1 MKQNRFSNFIYHL
14 FSLLVVSILIAGV
27 SISRDKRL
35 FGYELFS
42 TSYKGET
49 VTPPNRFILEK
60 LGVSDTL
67 LIPQSAGSWKTANE
81 FIIYSSEH
89 YAPDVYGYNGKTP
102 VYIALKND
110 SIVRIVAE
118 KNSETPNYMRYVL
131 EEGFLTRWE
140 NKPLEAALN
149 FEVDLISGATY
160 TSESLLKNIKSTLA
174 AAHTDEQQTEKH
186 LLKKSFGFKWNIKTI
201 AILLVVLSGFV
212 FAVFVRSKRW
222 RPIQLILNV
231 IVLGFWT
238 KSFLSIPFFVNL
250 FSNGISVFY
259 TIAPLVLITFIVI
272 LPFFGKNR
280 YYCNW
285 ICPFGSL
292 QELFYRV
299 TKKRINIPQNI
310 FKYLKYT
317 RQVIFFTLLIFMWIG
332 VGFEIM
338 DMEVFSFFLLQKAS
352 IGVLILGIV
361 FLLLSFF
368 IARPYCRFVCPT
380 GQLLDWSEK
389 IKLKN

>member
-1 MKQNRFSNFIYHL
+1 MKQNHFSNFIYHL
-14 FSLLVVSILIAGV
+14 FSLLVVSVLIAGI

-35 FGYELFS
+35 FGYELFR

-49 VTPPNRFILEK
+49 VTPPGHFILEK

-67 LIPQSAGSWKTANE
+67 LIPLSAGSWKTKDG
-81 FIIYSSEH
+81 FTIYSSEH
-89 YAPDVYGYNGKTP
+89 YAPNVYGYNGKTP

-110 SIVRIVAE
+110 TIARIIAE

-131 EEGFLTRWE
+131 EEGFLTYWE
-140 NKPLEAALN
+140 NKSLENVTNL
-149 FEVDLISGATY
+149 EVDLISGATY
-160 TSESLLKNIKSTLA
+160 TSESLFKNIKLTLEA
-174 AAHTDEQQTEKH
+174 ARDDEQTGKH
-186 LLKKSFGFKWNIKTI
+186 VSKKSFDSKWNIKTI
-201 AILLVVLSGFV
+201 AVLVVLLSGLI

-231 IVLGFWT
+231 VVLGFWA
-238 KSFLSIPFFVNL
+238 KSFLSLQLFVNL
-250 FSNGISVFY
+250 FSNGITTLAIV
-259 TIAPLVLITFIVI
+259 PLVLIALTIL

-280 YYCNW
+280 YYCIW

-292 QELFYRV
+292 QELLYRL
-299 TKKRINIPQNI
+299 TKKQINMTPKV
-310 FKYLKYT
+310 FKYIKYI
-317 RQVIFFTLLIFMWIG
+317 RQSILVILLIFMWIG
-332 VGFEIM
+332 VGFAIM
-338 DMEVFSFFLLQKAS
+338 DLEVFSFFLLQKAS
-352 IGVLILGIV
+352 IGVLILSII

-389 IKLKN
+389 IRLKH